1 MPDGMLDEE
10 WDGSDITLREAQS
23 EFQRRLVFSSGSGS
37 IDTLLGGGLR
47 TGEIVEAY
55 GASNSGKT
63 QLAFQ
68 AAVLSAESGARVTF
82 VDTEGTFRPER
93 LAEIAESRGLDPH
106 AILPRVFCR
115 RATGVGEQV
124 SVVTALNGDD
134 RIRESKMVI
143 VDTVG
148 RNFAL
153 EFGGQKGMLQRQSML
168 DVYLNRM
175 ARDAYLHDR
184 SVLLTS
190 RVASVGNESNRR
202 EVDIGGGTLRRF
214 VHKVLHLERKGDE
227 VVVSLVSEGDT
238 PRSARCR
245 LTETGLA

>member
-1 MPDGMLDEE
+1 MPDGMSEE
-10 WDGSDITLREAQS
+10 RDRSRVTLREAQS
-23 EFQRRLVFSSGSGS
+23 DFRRRLVFSSGSSS

-55 GASNSGKT
+55 GPSNSGKT

-82 VDTEGTFRPER
+82 IDTEGTFRPER
-93 LAEIAESRGLDPH
+93 LAKIAESRGLDPQT
-106 AILPRVFCR
+106 ILPRVFCR
-115 RATGVGEQV
+115 RATGVGEQI
-124 SVVTALNGDD
+124 SAVTALGADE
-134 RIRESKMVI
+134 RIRETKLVI

-148 RNFAL
+148 KNFAL
-153 EFGGQKGMLQRQSML
+153 EYGGQKGMLERQSIL

-190 RVASVGNESNRR
+190 RVASVGNEANRR

-214 VHKVLHLERKGDE
+214 VHKVLHLERKGNE

-238 PRSARCR
+238 PRSVRCN
-245 LTETGLA
+245 LTETGLC